1 MLQLLVAV
9 AFSAVPLTLYLPP
22 VRSLNLFVETVEKLL
37 RYTRVYTGRVYIR
50 IRHAWARVVASLFRV
65 SIIIYLSVSLALG
78 SLPVAAIQIG
88 FGTTIARAPD
98 SWQISPRVGG
108 CFLCQKK
115 GDS

>member
-65 SIIIYLSVSLALG
+65 
-78 SLPVAAIQIG
+78 
-88 FGTTIARAPD
+88 R
-98 SWQISPRVGG
+98 
-108 CFLCQKK
+108 
-115 GDS
+115 